1 MEKTCATTVA
11 IDVKHE
17 NGNVW
22 TGKILKGT
30 IRLKGPLAT
39 PELIASIAENPK
51 REVNDFYKM
60 TYVGQRFSDDVSDR
74 VYYKGNMCLA
84 VYETADIIMEHSDD
98 SETDTLEEGTTAF
111 ETAILREIPETRKP
125 ILYILVL
132 ESTGVQS
139 GQYRRVGLAES
150 DKNTFT
156 WKLREEPL

>member
-84 VYETADIIMEHSDD
+84 VTRQ
-98 SETDTLEEGTTAF
+98 L
-111 ETAILREIPETRKP
+111 ILLRNIHTIQRQIHLKRAQQHLRQPYSARSRKP
-125 ILYILVL
+125 
-132 ESTGVQS
+132 
-139 GQYRRVGLAES
+139 
-150 DKNTFT
+150 
-156 WKLREEPL
+156 